1 MLISCLMPTA
11 NRRHLVP
18 MALNCFLSQEFP
30 EKELI
35 VIDDGADMVGDL
47 FEGIPQ
53 VRYFWSGTRRSIGEK
68 LNEACDHAAGSVMVR
83 FDDDDWSASSRLS
96 DQVGRLAGKSVS
108 GYHSLLFWDIAG
120 KSGSKYQGGP
130 NYALGTSLCF
140 TRDYWK
146 SSPFKTCS
154 TGEDSIFIRKAQL
167 DKSIASVDGGQ
178 MMVAR
183 VHPNSA
189 SKRTGPLS
197 WPTVDAKLF
206 PPAFFEALNS

>member
-1 MLISCLMPTA
+1 MVSCLMPTA

-18 MALNCFLSQEFP
+18 MALNCFLSQDWP
-30 EKELI
+30 EKEMI
-35 VIDDGADMVGDL
+35 VIDDGTDMVGDL

-53 VRYFWSGTRRSIGEK
+53 VRYFWSEKRRSIGEK
-68 LNEACDHAAGSVMVR
+68 LNEACERASGAVLVR
-83 FDDDDWSASSRLS
+83 FDDDDWSAPSRLS
-96 DQVGRLAGKSVS
+96 DQVGRLGNSVS
-108 GYHSLLFWDIAG
+108 GYHSLLFWDIAR

-130 NYALGTSLCF
+130 KYALGTSLCF

-167 DKSIASVDGGQ
+167 DKSIASVDGGH

-183 VHPNSA
+183 VHSNSA

-197 WPTVDAKLF
+197 WPTVEAESF
-206 PPAFFEALNS
+206 PPAFFEALNA